1 MFFKESEITSA
12 TQQVRLDGATP
23 LDPHTVVVPDGVMSP
38 GESARVDQLAREL
51 VQIFRAADYGD
62 IRAGL
67 CEVVMRT
74 ANLIFDDEESL
85 NADHTIIYF
94 SVISRFIGEFLWAMD
109 SVSRGL
115 YLDRL
120 DEVAN
125 EFAEE
130 TPVPWFESGLP
141 AIEPGAGLSGADLS
155 RADLRDQA

>member
-1 MFFKESEITSA
+1 MFFKESEIAST

-62 IRAGL
+62 MAAGL

-74 ANLIFDDEESL
+74 ANLLFDDEESL
-85 NADHTIIYF
+85 NVDHTINYF
-94 SVISRFIGEFLWAMD
+94 SVISRFIGELLWTMD

-125 EFAEE
+125 ELAEE
-130 TPVPWFESGLP
+130 TLVPWFESGLP
-141 AIEPGAGLSGADLS
+141 AIDGMGA
-155 RADLRDQA
+155 